1 MLEHTKLFSVFIL
14 PSAAIATLIQY
25 CMNWAAYFERTF
37 TISENITAEMKRKQK
52 RLRKVGASNEDTD
65 HFRAEP
71 AKQFSGSGSFS
82 CRASQTMQR
91 IRIIFMQSQPNSAAD
106 PDHFHAEPAKQCSGS
121 GSLWCRASQAVQ
133 RIWIFL
139 INDRLNIMLCRFCSG
154 PLNSVFADNNKK
166 SIWPNTD
173 PTYQIVRIRPNSVIL
188 ILPKCLFV
196 FFSWLFSL

>member
-52 RLRKVGASNEDTD
+52 RLRKVGAPNADPD
-65 HFRAEP
+65 HFHAEP
-71 AKQFSGSGSFS
+71 ANQCSGSGSFSCRARQIVHGSGSFS
-82 CRASQTMQR
+82 CRASQTVQW

-121 GSLWCRASQAVQ
+121 GSLSCRASQAVQ
-133 RIWIFL
+133 RIRIISMQNQLSSAADPNIF
-139 INDRLNIMLCRFCSG
+139 N
-154 PLNSVFADNNKK
+154 
-166 SIWPNTD
+166 
-173 PTYQIVRIRPNSVIL
+173 Y
-188 ILPKCLFV
+188 
-196 FFSWLFSL
+196 